1 MALTRDHETWPC
13 GESRR
18 RDWLRRVPSPIEG
31 RLLFQ
36 VTTHCLSCFLGLR
49 GMARAR
55 PLAAPAGFAL
65 RAPATRRLR
74 RGRIAASTAC
84 FRRPPSHEN
93 RLRGSRK
100 RLRCAKAARKQRKT
114 LSRLA
119 VGIPMLHHLRDMP
132 HRTYAGGYFTPQPCR
147 QRPTIPVR
155 VFSCAAEAAF
165 VSRASDADRRSRRR
179 GDAGRRSP
187 KQSNLREAQGTAP
200 RPSSH
205 GVAAPSQAALA
216 ARQMRR
222 VSWSRASAKHA
233 NIGYVETIASA

>member
-1 MALTRDHETWPC
+1 
-13 GESRR
+13 
-18 RDWLRRVPSPIEG
+18 
-31 RLLFQ
+31 
-36 VTTHCLSCFLGLR
+36 
-49 GMARAR
+49 
-55 PLAAPAGFAL
+55 
-65 RAPATRRLR
+65 
-74 RGRIAASTAC
+74 
-84 FRRPPSHEN
+84 
-93 RLRGSRK
+93 
-100 RLRCAKAARKQRKT
+100 
-114 LSRLA
+114 
-119 VGIPMLHHLRDMP
+119 MP

-155 VFSCAAEAAF
+155 VFSCAAKAAF

-222 VSWSRASAKHA
+222 VFVVARQRQTRQHRLRGDDCLCINISLHPDAPRVASDFWYNVHCLWERQLVAL
-233 NIGYVETIASA
+233 E